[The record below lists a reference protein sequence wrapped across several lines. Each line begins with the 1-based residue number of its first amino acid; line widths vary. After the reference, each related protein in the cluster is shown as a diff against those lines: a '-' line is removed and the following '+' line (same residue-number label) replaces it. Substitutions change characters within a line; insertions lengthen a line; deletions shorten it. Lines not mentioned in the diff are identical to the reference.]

1 MASSSCGCVMAGRD
15 DLKDLSEVH
24 LVQAYVENAL
34 AWKATEHIGKK
45 NRLSDRNGKIV
56 DELKTRGVAL
66 QVLQQLSEHPDAE
79 VRSQAQS
86 GIKWL
91 ARPRPQVPPY
101 PPSGRWQTLW
111 QLDNP
116 PPRGLTRDE
125 ITERLRRALPG
136 LCDRLLDLA
145 LPAIGL
151 WPQRMRADIPATAS
165 RWGGTPLA
173 PPDWRWPT
181 LENEPLLFVGQIN
194 CAELRG
200 LPAAELLPSSG
211 LLAFFGDYDAVMAS
225 LSELIAV
232 YHWTDMASLVPAVA
246 PVEPSMVFPSCALAM
261 RPLLD
266 LPHPLS
272 RAVRELNLNKEQTS
286 RYFDEWIAVRLHGI
300 PDDVERH
307 CSFSKLLGWPALLQ
321 NDLGFFAFEF
331 EQDPRLLLQVDHYS
345 NGEERHDWG
354 LAGSLYFMLPER
366 DLRAHHYGR
375 CKFEI
380 QVT

>member
-1 MASSSCGCVMAGRD
+1 MAGGD
-15 DLKDLSEVH
+15 DLKDLSEAQ
-24 LVQAYVENAL
+24 LVQAYVEHAQ
-34 AWKATEHIGKK
+34 AWEATEHVGKK

-56 DELKTRGVAL
+56 EELKARGVAL
-66 QVLQQLSEHPDAE
+66 QVLQQLLEHPDAE

-86 GIKWL
+86 SIKWL
-91 ARPRPQVPPY
+91 DRPRLQVPQD
-101 PPSGRWQTLW
+101 PPPRHWQILW

-116 PPRGLTRDE
+116 PPRALKRDE
-125 ITERLRRALPG
+125 IAVRLRRALPE
-136 LCDRLLDLA
+136 LCDRLMDLA

-151 WPQRMRADIPATAS
+151 WPQRLRADIPATAS

-173 PPDWRWPT
+173 PPDWRWPSF
-181 LENEPLLFVGQIN
+181 ENEPLLFVGQIN

-225 LSELIAV
+225 LSEIIAV
-232 YHWTDMASLVPAVA
+232 YHWTDVESLVPAVA
-246 PVEPSMVFPSCALAM
+246 PIEPSMVFPSCALAM

-272 RAVRELNLNKEQTS
+272 RSVRELHLNKEQAS

-331 EQDPRLLLQVDHYS
+331 EKDPRLLLQVDHYS

-366 DLRAHHYGR
+366 DLRTRRYSG
-375 CKFEI
+375 CEFEI

>member
-1 MASSSCGCVMAGRD
+1 MAGQD
-15 DLKDLSEVH
+15 GLKDLSEAQ
-24 LVQAYVENAL
+24 LVQAYVEHAK
-34 AWKATEHIGKK
+34 AWEATEHVGKK

-56 DELKTRGVAL
+56 EELKVRGVAL
-66 QVLQQLSEHPDAE
+66 RVLQQLSEHPDAE
-79 VRSQAQS
+79 VRSWAQS
-86 GIKWL
+86 SIKWL
-91 ARPRPQVPPY
+91 DHPRLQVPQD
-101 PPSGRWQTLW
+101 PPPRHWQILW

-116 PPRGLTRDE
+116 PPRALTRDE
-125 ITERLRRALPG
+125 ISERLRRALPE
-136 LCDRLLDLA
+136 LCDRLMDQA

-151 WPQRMRADIPATAS
+151 WPQRARADISATAS

-181 LENEPLLFVGQIN
+181 FENEPLLFVGQIN

-200 LPAAELLPSSG
+200 LPAAELLPRSG
-211 LLAFFGDYDAVMAS
+211 LLAFFGDYDAVMAC
-225 LSELIAV
+225 LSEIIAV
-232 YHWTDMASLVPAVA
+232 YHWTDVASLVPAVA
-246 PVEPSMVFPSCALAM
+246 PIEPSMIFPSCALAM

-266 LPHPLS
+266 LPHPFS
-272 RAVRELNLNKEQTS
+272 RSVRELHLNKEQAS

-331 EQDPRLLLQVDHYS
+331 EKDPRLLLQVDHYS

-366 DLRAHHYGR
+366 NLRARRYGG
-375 CKFEI
+375 CEFEM